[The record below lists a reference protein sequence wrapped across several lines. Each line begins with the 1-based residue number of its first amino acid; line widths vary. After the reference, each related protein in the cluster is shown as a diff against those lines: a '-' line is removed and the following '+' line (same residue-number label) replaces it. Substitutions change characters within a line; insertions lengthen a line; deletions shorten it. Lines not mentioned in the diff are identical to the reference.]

1 MTLQAPNAHLT
12 HDPLALAAQ
21 AAGDL
26 TGRDRAVANSLV
38 AACLACA
45 GLVRDLTL
53 IARALPLLPRPR
65 RTRDFHLTPTDA
77 SRLRRFAWVPRIRTV
92 LRPLAIT
99 MTAAGLAGLA
109 LTTVPFTTPA
119 AAEIQVVS
127 PMSGQDE
134 GGTPARTGDERSGIL
149 DLGEAPAI
157 LIGGGFGL
165 FLLQWG
171 TERAARPSRRR

>member
-12 HDPLALAAQ
+12 HDPLVLAAQ

-26 TGRDRAVANSLV
+26 TARDRAVASSLV

-45 GLVRDLTL
+45 ALLRDLRV
-53 IARALPLLPRPR
+53 IARALPLMPRPR
-65 RTRDFHLTPTDA
+65 RTRDFRLTASDA
-77 SRLRRFAWVPRIRTV
+77 TQLRRFAWMPRIRTV
-92 LRPLAIT
+92 LRPLAVT
-99 MTAAGLAGLA
+99 MTAAGLAGLM
-109 LTTVPFTTPA
+109 LTTVPFGAPA
-119 AAEIQVVS
+119 GAELHGVS

-134 GGTPARTGDERSGIL
+134 GQTPARTGDDGSGIL